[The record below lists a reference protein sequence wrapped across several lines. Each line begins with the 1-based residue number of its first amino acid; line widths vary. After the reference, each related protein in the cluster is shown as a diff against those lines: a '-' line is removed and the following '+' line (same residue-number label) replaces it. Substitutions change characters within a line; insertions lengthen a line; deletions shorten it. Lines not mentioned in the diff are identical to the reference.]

1 MTNVKR
7 LLLLWAHIRAYIFRY
22 EFFCVGLFFICF
34 LAIGFFSFRDYGVPY
49 DEGTLS
55 QLGME
60 SYAYVFEGKPYPQDL
75 HFRFHGTAVELPL
88 YALTKLISHDDSAS
102 AAYVRRFCV
111 FVFLFLSVWTFYFIA
126 RRLTHDWRLA
136 CVGCL
141 FFVLSPRVFAHGFYN
156 SRDIP
161 AMALFTV
168 AMLTLLRL
176 LEKRTY
182 IRSLTHGV
190 MCGLALGIRMPMLI
204 LIPIT
209 ISVCVWDTITKRNT
223 RAFVQKELM
232 LLAIFLL
239 TVCIVTIAVWP
250 LLWEA
255 PLKHLLDAYLFMR
268 RTSNEVIFLG
278 NTYYSVPWFYIP
290 AWIGMTTPL
299 FYSFFFLI
307 GCLSTMHRFA
317 RERFK
322 FLWNEK
328 PEQLIPLVWFFL
340 PIIAIVVTKAA
351 IYQEWRHVLFI
362 YPGFLLIALL
372 GVQALIKNIT
382 RTVHRRFVS
391 FAIIVFV
398 IIFPLSTTGVW
409 MLRHHPFENVY
420 YAVPRQWISSSLDID
435 YWGLSTRQAVQ
446 YIADNDSRPL
456 LSYYS
461 PQNLALLNGIVFFKV
476 HGTLRIVPVTDIK
489 VADYVVVLEQPGIE
503 PSLPALQELYSINVD
518 GMTLVHVYEGTA
530 EGRAFMDSLRTEK
543 SEKRLQKLKEAS
555 TP

>member
-34 LAIGFFSFRDYGVPY
+34 LAIGCFSFRDYGVPY

-126 RRLTHDWRLA
+126 RRLTQDWRLA

-161 AMALFTV
+161 AMALFTA

-176 LEKRTY
+176 LEKRTF

-382 RTVHRRFVS
+382 RTAHWRFLP